1 METYAQHDEHK
12 VVFGIYETRNTVEHG
27 VARLKQDGFANEDIS
42 VLLPE
47 PGGAE
52 NFAHEKSTKAPEGAS
67 TGAGTGLVLG
77 GILGWL
83 VGIGALALPGVGPF
97 IAAGPLMA
105 LLAGAGTGAAIGGVA
120 GGLIGLGIPEYEA
133 KRYESFVKEGG
144 ILLSV
149 HAADHSRL
157 SQAEDILKET
167 GARDI
172 SSTSEVPEA
181 RMTHTT
187 VVGVQPMT
195 F

>member
-1 METYAQHDEHK
+1 MQTTMTHDDHK
-12 VVFGIYETRNTVEHG
+12 VVFGIYETRLAVEHG
-27 VARLKQDGFANEDIS
+27 VERLKSEGFASGEIS

-47 PGGAE
+47 AGGSE

-67 TGAGTGLVLG
+67 AGGGTGLVLG

-83 VGIGALALPGVGPF
+83 VGIGALAMPGVGPF

-105 LLAGAGTGAAIGGVA
+105 LMAGAGTGAAIGGIA
-120 GGLIGLGIPEYEA
+120 GGLIGVGIPEYEA
-133 KRYESFVKEGG
+133 KRYENFVKDGG

-149 HAADHSRL
+149 HIADEEKL
-157 SQAEDILKET
+157 GLAEQILKDT
-167 GARDI
+167 GAKDI
-172 SSTSEVPEA
+172 SSTSEIPEA

-187 VVGVQPMT
+187 AVGIQPTT